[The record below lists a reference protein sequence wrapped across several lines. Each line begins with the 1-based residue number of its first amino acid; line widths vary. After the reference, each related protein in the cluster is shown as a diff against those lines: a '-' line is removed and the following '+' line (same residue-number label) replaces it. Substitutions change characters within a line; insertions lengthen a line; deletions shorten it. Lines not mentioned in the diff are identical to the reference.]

1 MELNQI
7 VGSLKKR
14 DLLPAL
20 KWCENNRPAL
30 KKRYVW
36 SSVSGYSLIWK
47 SFVFLTKYLRSFVQ
61 FCLHDIR
68 TLNVNYGLWYMAWQQ
83 F

>member
-30 KKRYVW
+30 KKRYLCLEF
-36 SSVSGYSLIWK
+36 GIWV
-47 SFVFLTKYLRSFVQ
+47 FVNLEKFCFLDEVFKKFKFKFCQ
-61 FCLHDIR
+61 FC
-68 TLNVNYGLWYMAWQQ
+68 
-83 F
+83 